1 MICSRNICIA
11 YMIERLDTMTHIL
24 FVSDEWVLL
33 NNARSFLEVR
43 EPDFHV
49 DIAVSA
55 EEALLTHLEDEYDV
69 VVSDYEMSSMDGL
82 EFLLELRKR
91 DSEIPFIICISKDSE
106 EVAVEAFRCGATGCM
121 RWDRDPTSQYAV
133 LANSIK
139 EAIALRSD
147 SEKPAIWPTPTT
159 QDIIR

>member
-1 MICSRNICIA
+1 
-11 YMIERLDTMTHIL
+11 MTHIL

-33 NNARSFLEVR
+33 NNARSFLEVL

-55 EEALLTHLEDEYDV
+55 EEALLKHLEDEYDV
-69 VVSDYEMSSMDGL
+69 VVSDHEMSSMDGL

-91 DSEIPFIICISKDSE
+91 DSEIPFIICTSKDLE
-106 EVAVEAFRCGATGCM
+106 EVAVEALRCGATGCVG
-121 RWDRDPTSQYAV
+121 WDEDPTRQYAV
-133 LANSIK
+133 LADSIR

-147 SEKPAIWPTPTT
+147 IEKPFVWPRRTT
-159 QDIIR
+159 RDIIR